1 MQLIRRQIV
10 YACAGTGKIKDG
22 DGSDTQETPRLE
34 KFDRHCPRRR
44 IFATRINQ
52 CSPWSPDYGNR
63 NIWWSTWHVTQ
74 VRSVRMQK
82 YQKPNTRGTCHNI
95 SWKAIGSFCVPCVLY
110 SFIHVWDVNFFG
122 ALDGA
127 IRLIKKNY
135 RMSPWSMSMST
146 HPLWIF
152 SSRFTAYDMQQ
163 TCSKYD
169 IRMDDMWAAFSYMV
183 KSCNLWLVKT
193 CGGFGQTNL
202 ISEHIKVG
210 RSSTITIFH
219 YIAWLPS

>member
-10 YACAGTGKIKDG
+10 CACAGTGKIKDG

-95 SWKAIGSFCVPCVLY
+95 SWKAIGSFCVSCVLF
-110 SFIHVWDVNFFG
+110 SFIHVWDV
-122 ALDGA
+122 
-127 IRLIKKNY
+127 
-135 RMSPWSMSMST
+135 
-146 HPLWIF
+146 IF
-152 SSRFTAYDMQQ
+152 SVHWMGLAGQLRKIIVRVHEACQCPHTPYEYLAAGAGLLHIICNKPAANMTFEWM
-163 TCSKYD
+163 TCELQFLT
-169 IRMDDMWAAFSYMV
+169 W
-183 KSCNLWLVKT
+183 
-193 CGGFGQTNL
+193 
-202 ISEHIKVG
+202 
-210 RSSTITIFH
+210 
-219 YIAWLPS
+219 